1 MEKKSTHHLE
11 RPVRLENHQRKG
23 LIGWAIIAII
33 WWLVYGWWA
42 SDDGDGGH
50 SDDHFRSFSARIK
63 KTIKNSS
70 FLLFHCSSL
79 AMKTRETK
87 QNRFD
92 LVSMNE
98 WMNVVFLHRIF
109 ATNCCSGKK
118 KHHYFHIAIKVMDI
132 NLIRFF
138 ILHLQRHQDPK
149 RSVTYWNRN
158 SSIGYKIFFS
168 ATSRKKIPI
177 VIIIVAR
184 LFRF

>member
-33 WWLVYGWWA
+33 WWLVYEWWA

-63 KTIKNSS
+63 KNDQK
-70 FLLFHCSSL
+70 FLFSSL
-79 AMKTRETK
+79 PLFITSDEDKRNKTKSIRSGL
-87 QNRFD
+87 D
-92 LVSMNE
+92 E

-168 ATSRKKIPI
+168 ATSRNKIPI